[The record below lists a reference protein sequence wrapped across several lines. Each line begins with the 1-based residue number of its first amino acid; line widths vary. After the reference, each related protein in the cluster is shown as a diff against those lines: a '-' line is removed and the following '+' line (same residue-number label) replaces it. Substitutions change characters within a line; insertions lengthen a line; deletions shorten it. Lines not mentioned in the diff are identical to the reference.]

1 MSSQPH
7 HRVLYLLRYY
17 PTLSE
22 TFVYEE
28 IRELRRQGHEVTIA
42 SLGAREDGRGQ
53 PDHPTPH
60 RLAIPRRPLVGTLS
74 RESAGGRF
82 LREHQRPKDAAR
94 LPWIRKKAA
103 SFDRIHVHFAGEAAE
118 FAHAIWLDQKIPYS
132 VTVHASDLFKP
143 RPSLATVLKSAAA
156 VLTISEYN
164 QIALR
169 GFDVDAQVVH
179 CGPRLAAW
187 DLAPIPPGPLSALSV
202 GRNVPKKGFD
212 LLLRAWEHSNV
223 AQRGGFLTIIGDLH
237 KTHLPAGV
245 RVLGPCSPQEVRLA
259 METANLFVLAC
270 RRAPDG
276 DMDGIPLAIMEAL
289 AASRAVVSTRIS
301 GIPELI
307 NDDVGWLAA
316 PDRVDELAKA
326 LNEAEESSIRTQKG
340 NNGKNR
346 LMSRHFTLKHQVE
359 GLISTW
365 IDT

>member
-1 MSSQPH
+1 MSSHAH

-42 SLGAREDGRGQ
+42 SLGAREDGRGH
-53 PDHPTPH
+53 PDHPTPD
-60 RLAIPRRPLVGTLS
+60 RLTIPRRPLVGKLS
-74 RESAGGRF
+74 PASTGGRF

-94 LPWIRKKAA
+94 LPWIRQKAA

-118 FAHAIWLDQKIPYS
+118 FAHAIWLDRKIPYS

-169 GFDVDAQVVH
+169 KLGLDAQVVH
-179 CGPRLAAW
+179 CGPRLADW
-187 DLAPIPPGPLSALSV
+187 DLAPAPPGPLSVLSV

-212 LLLRAWEHSNV
+212 LLLQAWESSKV
-223 AQRGGFLTIIGDLH
+223 ANREGTLTIIGDLK
-237 KTHLPAGV
+237 KTNLPSGV
-245 RVLGPCSPQEVRLA
+245 RVLGPCSPQDVRQA
-259 METANLFVLAC
+259 MEAANLFVLAC

-289 AASRAVVSTRIS
+289 AASRAVISTRIS

-307 NDDVGWLAA
+307 NDEVGWLVS
-316 PDRVDELAKA
+316 PDQVEEFAKT
-326 LNEAEESSIRTQKG
+326 LNEAENTRTRTEKG
-340 NNGKNR
+340 KKGTNR
-346 LMSRHFTLKHQVE
+346 LMSRQFTLKHQVE